1 MEVDV
6 PQLNGFAHNPAKVA
20 KKSVHFGSPP
30 APANATTAAAE
41 ITIVTKRS
49 ESSAKPKHKARRR
62 ARHPSKSE
70 DLENGG
76 VPKPISPCKVHK
88 MAERNR
94 HSRTGMRG
102 LPKKGG
108 AGGKGTW
115 GRLGEVYDDDGHT
128 HDQKDPNYDS
138 EEEEGTYTVS
148 PSSPHL
154 SIEEFRRQA
163 VALFREYF
171 EHGDT
176 TDVAASLAECNIQN
190 IKEEVVHMLVTVAL
204 EESASRRELTSVL
217 ISDLY
222 GCSVINSRDVT
233 EGFNML
239 LEELDELSLDTPDAP
254 EVLGNFMARAVADDC
269 VPPAYIVNVADVQ
282 EPQALSALKRAQLLL
297 NIKHGMARLDNV
309 WGVGGGQRPV
319 MFLISKM
326 NLLLKEYLSSG
337 DCREADRCL
346 HELEVPHF
354 HHELVYEAIIMVLEY
369 GTAYTA
375 EKMCNLLKYLADS
388 TVLTLDQI
396 NMGFMRV
403 FNDMTEIVLDSPNAY
418 HTLSKFVELCFG
430 AGFVSKSMIDELPQ
444 RGRKR
449 YVSEGDGGA
458 FKVPED

>member
-6 PQLNGFAHNPAKVA
+6 PQMNGFVHNQSKVA
-20 KKSVHFGSPP
+20 KKLVHFGSPLV
-30 APANATTAAAE
+30 ATGATAAAE
-41 ITIVTKRS
+41 VTIVSKAG
-49 ESSAKPKHKARRR
+49 SSAKPKHKARRR

-70 DLENGG
+70 DPENG
-76 VPKPISPCKVHK
+76 VVVKPLSPNKVQK
-88 MAERNR
+88 MLERDR
-94 HSRTGMRG
+94 HSRSGLRG

-115 GRLGEVYDDDGHT
+115 GKLVEVYYEDGHT

-138 EEEEGTYTVS
+138 EEEVETYTVS

-154 SIEEFRRQA
+154 SVEDFRKQA
-163 VALFREYF
+163 VAFFREYF

-176 TDVAASLAECNIQN
+176 ADVAASLAECSIQN

-204 EESASRRELTSVL
+204 EESASRRELASVL

-222 GCSVINSRDVT
+222 GSVINSRDVAG
-233 EGFNML
+233 GFSL
-239 LEELDELSLDTPDAP
+239 LVEELGELSLDTPDAA

-269 VPPAYIVNVADVQ
+269 IPPAYIANMADLT
-282 EPQALSALKRAQLLL
+282 EPQALAALKRAKLLL
-297 NIKHGMARLDNV
+297 NIKHSMARLDNV

-354 HHELVYEAIIMVLEY
+354 HHELVYEAIIMMLEG
-369 GTAYTA
+369 GTNYCA
-375 EKMCNLLKYLADS
+375 EKMCSLLKYMADS
-388 TVLTLDQI
+388 TVLTPDQI
-396 NMGFMRV
+396 TMGFMRV
-403 FNDMTEIVLDSPNAY
+403 FNDMTEIVLDVPSAY
-418 HTLSKFVELCFG
+418 HTLSKFVEHCFK
-430 AGFVSKSMIDELPQ
+430 AGFISSVIAEELPQ

-449 YVSEGDGGA
+449 FVSEGDGGA
-458 FKVPED
+458 IKAPED

>member
-1 MEVDV
+1 MSSMEVDV
-6 PQLNGFAHNPAKVA
+6 PQLNGFAHNPSKVA

-30 APANATTAAAE
+30 APANATTAAE

-49 ESSAKPKHKARRR
+49 ESSVKPKHKARRR

-94 HSRTGMRG
+94 HSRSGMR
-102 LPKKGG
+102 GG

-115 GRLGEVYDDDGHT
+115 GKLGEVYYDDGHT

-154 SIEEFRRQA
+154 SIEEFRKQA
-163 VALFREYF
+163 VAIFKEYF

-204 EESASRRELTSVL
+204 EESASRRELASVL

-222 GCSVINSRDVT
+222 GYSVINLRDVT

-269 VPPAYIVNVADVQ
+269 VPPAYIVNVTDVQ
-282 EPQALSALKRAQLLL
+282 DPKALSALKRAQLLL

-369 GTAYTA
+369 GNA
-375 EKMCNLLKYLADS
+375 EKMCNLLKYLAES

-403 FNDMTEIVLDSPNAY
+403 FNDMTEIVLDAPNAY
-418 HTLSKFVELCFG
+418 HTLSKFVELCFS
-430 AGFVSKSMIDELPQ
+430 AGFVSKSMVDELPQ

-449 YVSEGDGGA
+449 FVSEGDGGA
-458 FKVPED
+458 IKVPED